1 MTGSWGWWPCSI
13 HIAHAR
19 DGLNKQVMGLDL
31 IDRMRALGAV
41 ANIQPSFVGTDSK
54 WVQARI
60 APHVQASSYCW
71 KVRRLADWLVDRRRF
86 GYKQQRSHNPL
97 SPPSQQNHQHMQT
110 LLRKGIPCAG
120 GSDAPVEDCDPLQGL
135 YDAMMRRPHALKK
148 KEKTSTTSDADA
160 EKQVF
165 LPEERLSF
173 AEALWLYTGGAAYA
187 CRAEDR
193 LGRIERGCAAD
204 FVVLDRD
211 VTGAAAAEALLEA
224 KVEQVWVAGRCRWD
238 RATAAASTEGGQ
250 QQEAQAASKLDGP
263 FIPGKNG
270 CWPRPGQRS
279 GALLPGK
286 RLGAGCCGR

>member
-1 MTGSWGWWPCSI
+1 M
-13 HIAHAR
+13 
-19 DGLNKQVMGLDL
+19 
-31 IDRMRALGAV
+31 
-41 ANIQPSFVGTDSK
+41 
-54 WVQARI
+54 
-60 APHVQASSYCW
+60 
-71 KVRRLADWLVDRRRF
+71 
-86 GYKQQRSHNPL
+86 
-97 SPPSQQNHQHMQT
+97 
-110 LLRKGIPCAG
+110 
-120 GSDAPVEDCDPLQGL
+120 EDCDPLQGI
-135 YDAMMRRPHALKK
+135 YDAMRRRPHALKK
-148 KEKTSTTSDADA
+148 QTTSTSDEEAG

-193 LGRIERGCAAD
+193 LGRIEPGCAAD

-211 VTGAAAAEALLEA
+211 VTGEGPADEALLEA

-238 RATAAASTEGGQ
+238 RAAAVAAGGDGQ
-250 QQEAQAASKLDGP
+250 AAAASKLDGP

-270 CWPRPGQRS
+270 RWPRPRERS

>member
-1 MTGSWGWWPCSI
+1 M
-13 HIAHAR
+13 
-19 DGLNKQVMGLDL
+19 
-31 IDRMRALGAV
+31 
-41 ANIQPSFVGTDSK
+41 
-54 WVQARI
+54 
-60 APHVQASSYCW
+60 
-71 KVRRLADWLVDRRRF
+71 
-86 GYKQQRSHNPL
+86 
-97 SPPSQQNHQHMQT
+97 

-120 GSDAPVEDCDPLQGL
+120 GSDAPVEDCSPLQGI
-135 YDAMMRRPHALKK
+135 YDAMRRRPHAMKK
-148 KEKTSTTSDADA
+148 QTTSTSDDEA
-160 EKQVF
+160 ENQVF

-204 FVVLDRD
+204 FVMLDRE
-211 VTGAAAAEALLEA
+211 VTGKGAAAEALLEV

-238 RATAAASTEGGQ
+238 CAAAAAGGDDQ
-250 QQEAQAASKLDGP
+250 AAAASKLDGP

-270 CWPRPGQRS
+270 CWPRPWERS